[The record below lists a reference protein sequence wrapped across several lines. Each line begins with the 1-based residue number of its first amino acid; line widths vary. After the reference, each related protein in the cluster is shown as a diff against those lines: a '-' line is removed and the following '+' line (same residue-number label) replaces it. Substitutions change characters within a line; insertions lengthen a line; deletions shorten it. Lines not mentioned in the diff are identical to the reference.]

1 MNCKECK
8 YCKQPGRQQSQ
19 CGQLGRKIYYCKN
32 PKVYEMKD
40 KWGFPLNNFIGY
52 GEANSYE
59 SPLQL
64 KTAKRWCPL
73 KGEKE

>member
-8 YCKQPGRQQSQ
+8 YCKQLGRQQSQ
-19 CGQLGRKIYYCKN
+19 RGQFGRRKYYCEN

-40 KWGFPLNNFIGY
+40 KNGYPINNFIGF
-52 GEANSYE
+52 GDMTNE

-64 KTAKRWCPL
+64 KTSKNWCPL
-73 KGEKE
+73 KGEKNE